1 MAYFNRTFVAAIR
14 DTSEH
19 ESSTATDETGITVE
33 DNELHAD
40 SGSNEFPSAARLRVY
55 VESTHDQGFD
65 VEIQHTSL
73 MDDDFSVTTVAGTV
87 ALAADG
93 DGDSIRIDGPIG
105 NLQAVTLT
113 DTLTTAPTT
122 GELWITVLAVS

>member
-1 MAYFNRTFVAAIR
+1 MNP
-14 DTSEH
+14 
-19 ESSTATDETGITVE
+19 ITEWE
-33 DNELHAD
+33 D
-40 SGSNEFPSAARLRVY
+40 G
-55 VESTHDQGFD
+55 
-65 VEIQHTSL
+65 
-73 MDDDFSVTTVAGTV
+73 FSVTTVAGTI

-93 DGDSIRIDGPIG
+93 DGDSIQIDGPIG